1 MSDTA
6 SRAGDKVRATTGTPD
21 GGHDEP
27 GGPVAQFLSEEW
39 MAESRAIYAAHD
51 GPAPATAQNVQINLV
66 VKDAPFGDGVIQA
79 HLDTT
84 GDELELELGHIDG
97 ASTTIT
103 TDYQTAK
110 SVFVEQD
117 QQAAMQ
123 AFMGGRIQIS
133 GDMTK
138 VMMLMQGA
146 PDPAALE
153 IAERIRA
160 ITD

>member
-1 MSDTA
+1 M
-6 SRAGDKVRATTGTPD
+6 
-21 GGHDEP
+21 
-27 GGPVAQFLSEEW
+27 AQFLSEAW
-39 MAESRAIYAAHD
+39 MLEAHAIYDEHD
-51 GPAPATAQNVQINLV
+51 GPASAPTHEVQINLMI
-66 VKDAPFGDGVIQA
+66 KDAPFGDGAIQA

-84 GDELELELGHIDG
+84 GDDIELDLGHIDG

-103 TDYQTAK
+103 TDYGTAK
-110 SVFVEQD
+110 ALFVEQD

-123 AFMGGRIQIS
+123 AFIGGRIQIT

-138 VMMLMQGA
+138 IMMLMQTG

>member
-1 MSDTA
+1 M
-6 SRAGDKVRATTGTPD
+6 
-21 GGHDEP
+21 
-27 GGPVAQFLSEEW
+27 
-39 MAESRAIYAAHD
+39 I
-51 GPAPATAQNVQINLV
+51 
-66 VKDAPFGDGVIQA
+66 KDAPFGDSPIQA

-84 GDELELELGHIDG
+84 GEEVELELGHIEG

-103 TDYQTAK
+103 TDYDTTKAL
-110 SVFVEQD
+110 FVQQD

-123 AFMGGRIQIS
+123 AFIGGRIQIT

-138 VMMLMQGA
+138 VMLLMQTA
-146 PDPAALE
+146 PDQAALE